1 MVRVS
6 IKKKNHHLHTPIE
19 KIHFSPIIEA
29 YRYSILISISEGM
42 GFFFYHCQTIVW
54 FSFPFL
60 LYIFFLFVDFKNMMI
75 ASVWRIERSSSEATE
90 MRNTMNHI
98 NIFFLSMFY
107 DNIQVPI
114 SDRWNNLQS
123 AQYIGLQGCAI
134 TKIGY

>member
-1 MVRVS
+1 
-6 IKKKNHHLHTPIE
+6 
-19 KIHFSPIIEA
+19 
-29 YRYSILISISEGM
+29 
-42 GFFFYHCQTIVW
+42 
-54 FSFPFL
+54 
-60 LYIFFLFVDFKNMMI
+60 MMI

-90 MRNTMNHI
+90 MRNTMNNI

>member
-6 IKKKNHHLHTPIE
+6 IKKKTTIY
-19 KIHFSPIIEA
+19 IHQLKKSTLA
-29 YRYSILISISEGM
+29 LQLKLTDILFWSQ
-42 GFFFYHCQTIVW
+42 FLKVWDFFYHCQTIVW

-134 TKIGY
+134 TKIIY